1 VFLKHHLFYLW
12 NGGLDPKIASPG
24 QLRERRTTSSSI
36 FLLTPIGILVL
47 VVNVFRDLTQD
58 NPVISAGLLFIVS
71 AIYIQAKWNAPKFA
85 ANMPVVGFWSIL
97 VLIMLSSGLLGPTWI
112 WLFAVPAIAA
122 LLGGLMSGVCWSMV
136 CALTIWVFTAL
147 QVTGRLL
154 LDSEV
159 QSFDNDYVL
168 SLAFEGTLV
177 LVLSCVAVLVFR
189 YAENAA
195 QDKLTETVISL
206 ENEVHYRALAEEEAR
221 DSEKSK
227 SAFLAAMSHE
237 LRTPL
242 NGVIGAIRLLLESNK
257 ESEKTEY
264 AIVARES
271 GEILLELVNN
281 IMDLSSLESGTVK
294 LESIVIDLPKLIKQT
309 MGPFQFQA
317 QIKGLDFAIDIDESM
332 PNYIMGD
339 PTRLRQVLINL
350 VGNSLKFTECG
361 EVRVK
366 VKKKDE
372 KIKIVI
378 SDSGIGIAKEAQT
391 SLFEP
396 YVQAE
401 SSTTRKFGGSGL
413 GLSIVKKLITTMD
426 GSIKVTSVPGEG
438 SRFTISLPCE
448 ISDQKPEEKETK
460 TQYEITPLNV
470 LVADDN
476 AVNRMVLSRLL
487 EKDDHS
493 VISVT
498 NGREAVDY
506 ICNHEVDV
514 VLMDI
519 QMPELDGIS
528 ATKEIRSLECEKSKT
543 TVIAIT
549 ANTSNVDV
557 EKMID
562 AGVDNYV
569 GKPFRYEEVQRAM
582 QAN

>member
-1 VFLKHHLFYLW
+1 MFLKHHLFYLW

>member
-1 VFLKHHLFYLW
+1 MFLKHHLFYLW

-476 AVNRMVLSRLL
+476 AVNRMVLSRQ
-487 EKDDHS
+487 
-493 VISVT
+493 I
-498 NGREAVDY
+498 GRAHV
-506 ICNHEVDV
+506 
-514 VLMDI
+514 
-519 QMPELDGIS
+519 
-528 ATKEIRSLECEKSKT
+528 
-543 TVIAIT
+543 
-549 ANTSNVDV
+549 
-557 EKMID
+557 
-562 AGVDNYV
+562 
-569 GKPFRYEEVQRAM
+569 
-582 QAN
+582 